1 MDSEK
6 LLKFLIED
14 ELKNPSFSKHY
25 KNDELLAKKIS
36 LFPQIFPQVTTLFDS
51 LAFNNFSNYLQTFWY
66 FWLPLALELAQKKQ
80 DNFSPLIVGILGLQG
95 TGKTTLT
102 KILTTIWQCFGLS
115 SIVKR
120 RCAIEFSLDDL
131 YKTYN
136 ERQELLKKD
145 SRLIWRGP
153 PDTHDI
159 LLGLEIFD
167 RIKKQNYPLEI
178 PRFDKSLH
186 HGMGDRV
193 SPQIVTQ
200 ADIILFEGWFL
211 GMQPVCETAFINPPY
226 PIVTKE
232 DKQFALDNNERL
244 KEYLPLWEK
253 LDYLIILKAED
264 YRYSLPWRKEAEHKM
279 IQQGKTGMSDTEIE
293 QFVHYFWKALHPE
306 IYLPPLLNYANL
318 IVNLKFDRSMK
329 SIKFVS

>member
-14 ELKNPSFSKHY
+14 EFKNKSFY
-25 KNDELLAKKIS
+25 KYQTNHELLSKKVD
-36 LFPQIFPQVTTLFDS
+36 LFPIIFPKIIIL
-51 LAFNNFSNYLQTFWY
+51 LENLCINNIDNCLKTFWY

-80 DNFSPLIVGILGLQG
+80 DNSSSLIIGILGGQG

-102 KILTTIWQCFGLS
+102 KILTQIWQCLGLS
-115 SIVKR
+115 SIAQR
-120 RCAIEFSLDDL
+120 RFTLKLSLDDL
-131 YKTYN
+131 YKTYE
-136 ERQELLKKD
+136 ERQELLKQD

-153 PDTHDI
+153 PGTHDI

-186 HGMGDRV
+186 NGMGDRV
-193 SPQIVTQ
+193 SFDTVTQ
-200 ADIILFEGWFL
+200 ADIILFEGWFM
-211 GMQPVCETAFINPPY
+211 GMQPVTETAFINPPY
-226 PIVTKE
+226 PIVTEE
-232 DKQFALDNNERL
+232 DKQFALDNNDRL

-279 IQQGKTGMSDTEIE
+279 IQQGKTGMSDSEIE
-293 QFVHYFWKALHPE
+293 KFVHYFWKALHPE

-318 IVNLKFDRSMK
+318 IVNLKFDHSIK
-329 SIKFVS
+329 SIEFIP

>member
-14 ELKNPSFSKHY
+14 ELKNPSFSHHY
-25 KNDELLAKKIS
+25 KKQELLAQKIS
-36 LFPQIFPQVTTLFDS
+36 LFSQIFPPVTILVENIGIKNFD
-51 LAFNNFSNYLQTFWY
+51 NYLKSFWY

-80 DNFSPLIVGILGLQG
+80 NNSPPLIVGILGLQG

-102 KILTTIWQCFGLS
+102 KILTQIWQCLELS
-115 SIVKR
+115 S
-120 RCAIEFSLDDL
+120 IEFSLDDL
-131 YKTYN
+131 YKTYE

-153 PDTHDI
+153 PRTHDI

-167 RIKKQNYPLEI
+167 RIKTQNYPLKI
-178 PRFDKSLH
+178 PRFDKSLYN
-186 HGMGDRV
+186 GMGDRV
-193 SPQIVTQ
+193 SFDTFTQ
-200 ADIILFEGWFL
+200 ADIILFEGWFM

-279 IQQGKTGMSDTEIE
+279 IQQGKTGMSDAEIE

-318 IVNLKFDRSMK
+318 VVNLNFDRSIK
-329 SIKFVS
+329 SIEFIK